1 MKHQSDPSARNPAA
15 PDTSDT
21 PDRSPADMTP
31 DPKHAA
37 PPSSTSTEPAE
48 AETHSF
54 TVDAT
59 KTEALAE
66 AENPKEPLPR
76 EKRYL
81 LPRLFLTMLKIGLF
95 AFGGGYAM
103 TALLE
108 TELVAKRGWLRQDE
122 FLDMTAIAESTPG
135 PLAVNSA
142 TYVGYRLAGVGGA
155 ALATLAV
162 CLPAFVII
170 YLISLIFDRF
180 LSLTY
185 ITYAFRGVQVAVVYL
200 IATAGVRL
208 FRGLGRDPLGRTL
221 AVVSALALIALSLFS
236 VNFSSV
242 FFILIGGVLGLA
254 VYLIRKA
261 RRGGDAK

>member
-1 MKHQSDPSARNPAA
+1 MKHNSDASGLSGSRAPEA
-15 PDTSDT
+15 PDRTAPGATLPGTS
-21 PDRSPADMTP
+21 SPKSTGAGGE
-31 DPKHAA
+31 
-37 PPSSTSTEPAE
+37 SSTPAFTIDSTGAE
-48 AETHSF
+48 AAA
-54 TVDAT
+54 DAE
-59 KTEALAE
+59 KAAD
-66 AENPKEPLPR
+66 PLHR
-76 EKRYL
+76 GKRYL

-108 TELVAKRGWLRQDE
+108 TELVAKRRWLRQDE

-170 YLISLIFDRF
+170 YLISLVFDRF

-185 ITYAFRGVQVAVVYL
+185 VTYAFRGVQVAVVYL

-208 FRGLGRDPLGRTL
+208 FRGLGRDPVGRTL
-221 AVVSALALIALSLFS
+221 AVASALALIALSLLS

-242 FFILIGGVLGLA
+242 FLILIGGVIGVA
-254 VYLIRKA
+254 VYLIRRA
-261 RRGGDAK
+261 RRGGGIR